1 MIEKTLLASF
11 LKEIEQAQKE
21 LQDFKVKLSEKYNMH
36 VNFIEY
42 GWKSLELPF
51 DRMKKPSENI
61 QLLNEIKNKT
71 I

>member
-51 DRMKKPSENI
+51 DRMKKT
-61 QLLNEIKNKT
+61 K
-71 I
+71 